1 MIFFYVSGK
10 IEELDRD
17 VKKTAK
23 INKTVYPSDIF
34 DAKHEIQENKDLF
47 AGKATLFDLF
57 RPMTICGRTLVM
69 FYNWLVKTLRLK
81 NKLSKKN
88 QIFSQTSFSHHKIY
102 FFRHFI
108 YI

>member
-1 MIFFYVSGK
+1 M
-10 IEELDRD
+10 DRD

-81 NKLSKKN
+81 NKLSKK
-88 QIFSQTSFSHHKIY
+88 IKSFHKRLSLIIK
-102 FFRHFI
+102 FTFRHFI
-108 YI
+108 LYIAYKEKSFYMIIA

>member
-81 NKLSKKN
+81 NKMSKKSN
-88 QIFSQTSFSHHKIY
+88 LFTNVFLIIKSTLDLAY
-102 FFRHFI
+102 L
-108 YI
+108 